1 MSQKSPENVA
11 EAEGNT
17 AQPVDSEQ
25 NIKEKL
31 WVLSADDAATEM
43 TVLRS
48 RIGEQSSLIC
58 ILKHRADELLLRCQA
73 LQEINTELEDR
84 MRGCQKE
91 RDAERKKVEIIEKR
105 FMHLAANNQAII
117 TFKDEYKKQ
126 NAQLMLENK
135 QLKSENETLFS
146 KKLQDK
152 EEMVQKL
159 TEEIKL
165 LTEKY
170 TNKEN
175 ENREKMAEYQSK
187 LLKQAT
193 HYQDKEASL
202 LDKVHIAEQL
212 HRDLRQKLKK
222 AEEEHTLKENNMMER
237 IANLSKEK
245 DKLLHLSK
253 EREKLIQEKREE
265 IQQLEK
271 KWKEEKKVRAEV
283 EKRFE
288 REAEAV
294 KIDAKVKSLQ
304 CALDEY
310 VSKNEELE
318 KDFKAFREHSSSLLM
333 QERELNKK
341 LRHLNG

>member
-1 MSQKSPENVA
+1 
-11 EAEGNT
+11 
-17 AQPVDSEQ
+17 
-25 NIKEKL
+25 
-31 WVLSADDAATEM
+31 M

-175 ENREKMAEYQSK
+175 ENSNCTEVCSIEFRIHSN
-187 LLKQAT
+187 
-193 HYQDKEASL
+193 
-202 LDKVHIAEQL
+202 
-212 HRDLRQKLKK
+212 LRQKLKK

-253 EREKLIQEKREE
+253 EREKLIQVGKEY
-265 IQQLEK
+265 LCSTK
-271 KWKEEKKVRAEV
+271 KQ
-283 EKRFE
+283 
-288 REAEAV
+288 
-294 KIDAKVKSLQ
+294 DSNAKVKSLQ

-318 KDFKAFREHSSSLLM
+318 KVAFREHSSSLLM